1 MILRRKNRNYVKYA
15 FHIFLS
21 HDVTNNNHAPCTI
34 VLAALNTV
42 FDAVVASP
50 LYMVIGMGIST
61 VSTKDPRLGHYH

>member
-1 MILRRKNRNYVKYA
+1 MDIKNRKYVNYA
-15 FHIFLS
+15 FHIHLS

-50 LYMVIGMGIST
+50 LYMVIGMGISPYQP
-61 VSTKDPRLGHYH
+61 DPRLGHYH